1 MFNGG
6 HIVIHSSDAEK
17 DRRFFSD
24 ILGLGNVD
32 AGDGWLIFSL
42 PPSEIAFHPHENS
55 TAHDFYFMC
64 EDIQSVC
71 RTLDAQGIAHS
82 EPVDEGWGIL
92 SSFVL
97 PGGGEIGFY
106 QPRHERP

>member
-6 HIVIHSSDAEK
+6 HTVIYSTDAAA
-17 DRRFFSD
+17 DREIFKTV
-24 ILGLGNVD
+24 LGFKNID

-42 PPSEIAFHPHENS
+42 PPSELAFHPHENS
-55 TAHDFYFMC
+55 TAHELYLMC
-64 EDIQSVC
+64 DD
-71 RTLDAQGIAHS
+71 LDTARQFLVSNGIECA
-82 EPVDEGWGIL
+82 EPIDEGWGIL

-97 PGGGEIGFY
+97 PGGSSIGFY